1 MKDTF
6 ITKGK
11 RRELC
16 ELLISKGISDKN
28 VLNAIHLLPRH
39 LFFESEFENH
49 AYEDKAFPILGGQT
63 ISQPYT
69 VAFQTQLLEIQ
80 ENDKILEVGTG
91 SGYQASI
98 LRILK
103 ANVYSLEIVPEL
115 VEFSKR
121 MFSTLELAINHKLS
135 DGTMGWEEH
144 APFDKIIVTAGA
156 PSIPSPLIHQL
167 KIGGILVIPVGK
179 EKSTQ
184 RMVKITRTKNSFD
197 KKIYE
202 NFSFVP
208 LTGALG
214 WQ

>member
-16 ELLISKGISDKN
+16 EILISKGISDQN
-28 VLNAIHLLPRH
+28 VLKAIQLLPRH
-39 LFFESEFENH
+39 LFFEPEFENH

-80 ENDKILEVGTG
+80 PNNKVLEIGTG

-98 LRILK
+98 LKILK
-103 ANVYSLEIVPEL
+103 AKVYSLEIVPEL
-115 VEFSKR
+115 VNFSKR
-121 MFSTLELAINHKLS
+121 MFESLNLEINHKLS
-135 DGTMGWEEH
+135 DGTLGWKEH
-144 APFDKIIVTAGA
+144 APFDKILVTAGA
-156 PSIPSPLIHQL
+156 PSIPSPLIDQL
-167 KIGGILVIPVGK
+167 RIGGILVIPVGK
-179 EKSTQ
+179 DKANQS
-184 RMVKITRTKNSFD
+184 MVKITRSEGGFEQDLFD
-197 KKIYE
+197 T
-202 NFSFVP
+202 FSFVP

-214 WQ
+214 WK